1 MVVGSLGLRALLSD
15 SDVAAFHVQYR
26 RSGLDRTLPPIE
38 FLSLP
43 IDMVMD
49 RIELLPIP
57 GTRFDGGPLTA
68 SIIGSS
74 FHQGAFHIYVA
85 VQSREHQGSSY
96 IVYRC
101 TVFSAYRDIPAPPT
115 PPPGSPR
122 RSPSGSSS

>member
-1 MVVGSLGLRALLSD
+1 MSVGLLGLRALLSD
-15 SDVAAFHVQYR
+15 SDVAAFHVQYI

-43 IDMVMD
+43 CDEVMD

-57 GTRFDGGPLTA
+57 AIRFDGGPVVA
-68 SIIGSS
+68 SVIGSS

-85 VQSREHQGSSY
+85 VQSREHQGSSH

-101 TVFSAYRDIPAPPT
+101 SVYSAYRDIPAPP
-115 PPPGSPR
+115 PAPPGSPR
-122 RSPSGSSS
+122 RNADESVA